1 MSKKGSS
8 KKNAASNILQGVLD
22 ISKSGMGFV
31 SVAGLDKDIMV
42 KPHDLG
48 KAFNGDTVS
57 VQVPQKGGF
66 KEKGWKV

>member
-31 SVAGLDKDIMV
+31 SVAGLDK
-42 KPHDLG
+42 
-48 KAFNGDTVS
+48 
-57 VQVPQKGGF
+57 
-66 KEKGWKV
+66 E